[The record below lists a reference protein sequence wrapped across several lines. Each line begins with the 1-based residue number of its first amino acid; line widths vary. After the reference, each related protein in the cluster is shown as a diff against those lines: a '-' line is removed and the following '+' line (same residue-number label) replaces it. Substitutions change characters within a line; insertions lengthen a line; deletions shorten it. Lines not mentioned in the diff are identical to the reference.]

1 MTFIFI
7 IESLAIGHSISSVE
21 FSIVLIVVDAVV
33 ADADSS
39 AVDDPSVGGPS
50 VGGPSVGG
58 PSGETQI
65 LFRKFVKFPI
75 FPKVFFST
83 S

>member
-50 VGGPSVGG
+50 VGGPS
-58 PSGETQI
+58 GETQI

-75 FPKVFFST
+75 FPKKFLST
-83 S
+83 C

>member
-7 IESLAIGHSISSVE
+7 IESPAIGHSISSVE

-50 VGGPSVGG
+50 VGGPS
-58 PSGETQI
+58 GETQI